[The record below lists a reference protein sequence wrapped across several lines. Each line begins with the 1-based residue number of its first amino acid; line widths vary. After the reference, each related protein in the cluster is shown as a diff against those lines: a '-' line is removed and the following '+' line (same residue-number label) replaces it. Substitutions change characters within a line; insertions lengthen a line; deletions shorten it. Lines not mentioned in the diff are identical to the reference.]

1 MANGHTLVNES
12 TSGRILEVAPDG
24 SVVWEYVHPLQE
36 VEHGRKLVAALG
48 LGVTRYDPSYASF
61 LDGQSYEAAR

>member
-1 MANGHTLVNES
+1 
-12 TSGRILEVAPDG
+12 LEVAPDG

-48 LGVTRYDPSYASF
+48 RGVTRYDPSYISF
-61 LDGQSYEAAR
+61 LAEPIHDQIVSHGKNSSNSAAWSEE